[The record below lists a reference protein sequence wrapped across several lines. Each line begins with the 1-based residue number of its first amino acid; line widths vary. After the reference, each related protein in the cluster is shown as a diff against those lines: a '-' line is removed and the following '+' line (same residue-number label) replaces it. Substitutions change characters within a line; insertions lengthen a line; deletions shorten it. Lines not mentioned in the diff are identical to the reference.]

1 MPRGRSWYGPGF
13 WKEEG
18 WRPGMGGYRR
28 GYGGW
33 MGPGPGWGGYG
44 PGYCRWW
51 AGPGTPGYYEPAFS
65 GPDDEKVFLETQV
78 EELKAELS
86 EMETR
91 INELEKS

>member
-18 WRPGMGGYRR
+18 WKPGMGGYRR

-33 MGPGPGWGGYG
+33 MGP
-44 PGYCRWW
+44 
-51 AGPGTPGYYEPAFS
+51 
-65 GPDDEKVFLETQV
+65 DEEKAFLEAQV